1 MISEILMSF
10 LFCLIIFASSG
21 KTFGIRKAY
30 VQLLVRLFEYGRV
43 NIESAVINRKNSTS
57 VEECVDKSKRT
68 ACLSKDIS
76 ENSKSSLEE
85 SDCKSNGVASVI
97 SKESLIL
104 TPEGETAIQSN
115 VVTSSSSTIEQ
126 RAIDFDSRSNNTES
140 NDGNNCD
147 SDEKEEKQMDFK
159 IEDCLEY
166 LKSGMEAIIEDSV
179 TSRFEAEELKNW
191 NLLTRTN
198 RRYEF
203 ISWKLTVIWVVGF
216 LLRYIVLMPLRVV
229 ICFIGV
235 CWFVV
240 AFTLVG
246 LVPNEKLRRRLNETV
261 SMIGFRII
269 TRSLS
274 AVITIHNNRYKPK
287 NCGFCVANHT
297 SPIDVT
303 ILSTNCTF
311 SLVRIRAAKAAFKI

>member
-1 MISEILMSF
+1 M
-10 LFCLIIFASSG
+10 
-21 KTFGIRKAY
+21 
-30 VQLLVRLFEYGRV
+30 
-43 NIESAVINRKNSTS
+43 INRKNSTS
-57 VEECVDKSKRT
+57 VEECADNSKHT
-68 ACLSKDIS
+68 PCLSRDIS
-76 ENSKSSLEE
+76 DNSKSSLEDS
-85 SDCKSNGVASVI
+85 SDCKSNGAASVI

-115 VVTSSSSTIEQ
+115 VVTSSSSAIEQ

-140 NDGNNCD
+140 NDGNNCVCNRFFSPHSISHRMQGQVDNADTQLITFALFFTCALVQD

-235 CWFVV
+235 SR
-240 AFTLVG
+240 AFELELCEDFINFLQGLLVCRCIHFG
-246 LVPNEKLRRRLNETV
+246 R
-261 SMIGFRII
+261 
-269 TRSLS
+269 TRS
-274 AVITIHNNRYKPK
+274 K
-287 NCGFCVANHT
+287 
-297 SPIDVT
+297 
-303 ILSTNCTF
+303 
-311 SLVRIRAAKAAFKI
+311 